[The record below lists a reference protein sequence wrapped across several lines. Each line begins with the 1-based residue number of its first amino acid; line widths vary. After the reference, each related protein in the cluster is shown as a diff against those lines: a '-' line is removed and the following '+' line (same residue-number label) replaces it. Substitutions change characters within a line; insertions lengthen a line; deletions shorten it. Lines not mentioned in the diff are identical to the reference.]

1 MNRREFLGV
10 LAAAASSGLP
20 AQGLAAPTDLRSAAR
35 EAWIYCLPLIE
46 TARVRAHVRRVCAE
60 RARRRRHQCVHSL
73 SRSGDARRAPGD
85 FAERGHA
92 LFARL
97 CRSGERTGDG
107 HSSRDRQAILLAS
120 SHGHVHQQFRGHR
133 HADDRRRRRRV
144 RARWTARR
152 CSRRRDPG
160 AHAVDLGSCP
170 HRRERTGGNGD
181 RSQDSR
187 RDRAQGQSG
196 ATAGRVRA
204 EAIRVGRIF
213 FKRVGASRGEP
224 AACGRRG
231 GDRAHRAARSW
242 PLAELRSRQ
251 VHRR

>member
-46 TARVRAHVRRVCAE
+46 TARVRAHAARVCAE
-60 RARRRRHQCVHSL
+60 RERRRRHQCLHSL

-97 CRSGERTGDG
+97 CRFGKRTGDG

-133 HADDRRRRRRV
+133 HADERRRRRRV
-144 RARWTARR
+144 HARWTARR
-152 CSRRRDPG
+152 CSRRRDPD

-187 RDRAQGQSG
+187 RDRAKGQSC
-196 ATAGRVRA
+196 ATAGLVRCRGNPHGA
-204 EAIRVGRIF
+204 NIF
-213 FKRVGASRGEP
+213 QARRRFSRRT
-224 AACGRRG
+224 RRSQ
-231 GDRAHRAARSW
+231 AT
-242 PLAELRSRQ
+242 
-251 VHRR
+251 RR